1 MILNK
6 NLQKVAKETEE
17 IGEIGEIGEI
27 EILVKDQ
34 AQEVLQKRKKR
45 KNHVLNKKRD

>member
-6 NLQKVAKETEE
+6 NLQKVAEETE
-17 IGEIGEIGEI
+17 EIGEIGEI

-34 AQEVLQKRKKR
+34 VQEILQKRKKR